1 MTPTERNLTR
11 LVQSSFRGCHPRIR
25 RTQAIKGYDFALQVR
40 VVGPRVLFQ
49 LYKFQRFLDQ
59 KYEAARLI
67 ITLQG
72 TISDV
77 QPLEF
82 NMLIQAAI
90 TGDTQ

>member
-11 LVQSSFRGCHPRIR
+11 LVQNYFRGCTPVVR
-25 RTQAIKGYDFALQVR
+25 RTNALKGYDFALQVR
-40 VVGPRVLFQ
+40 VRGARIFKQIYL
-49 LYKFQRFLDQ
+49 FQRFLDQ

-67 ITLQG
+67 ITFQG
-72 TISDV
+72 VISDT
-77 QPLEF
+77 QPLEI